1 MRNSPIN
8 GKYQSGLLTS
18 QGIVKTRFKG
28 FGLTQKEHE
37 ECHTLRQIFYLD
49 KKNMLVRENTRT
61 RIVKNGDIQQE
72 PFKFIK
78 VVAGIEVNHS
88 KILEEKYN
96 IGKIIEME
104 LTTED
109 ILPNEFREN
118 VEDQKTNYVKKLFDY
133 INFTYKAVLWLIFS
147 LIVVFVLV
155 YLLYLIIS
163 YNMIPRV
170 TKSFVRL
177 FVKNGKN
184 NIKLA
189 KDIEKISSNEN
200 LTNDEL
206 LYNYYSNKIKSNK
219 DIEDQN
225 EELVTKQVA
234 NKL

>member
-1 MRNSPIN
+1 M
-8 GKYQSGLLTS
+8 Q
-18 QGIVKTRFKG
+18 
-28 FGLTQKEHE
+28 
-37 ECHTLRQIFYLD
+37 
-49 KKNMLVRENTRT
+49 
-61 RIVKNGDIQQE
+61 
-72 PFKFIK
+72 
-78 VVAGIEVNHS
+78 
-88 KILEEKYN
+88 YN

-118 VEDQKTNYVKKLFDY
+118 VEDRKTNYVKKLFDY

-147 LIVVFVLV
+147 LIVVFVLI
-155 YLLYLIIS
+155 YLLYLTIS
-163 YNMIPRV
+163 YNMIPRI

-177 FVKNGKN
+177 FDKNGKN

-189 KDIEKISSNEN
+189 KDIEKISSNES